1 MPKHDP
7 DRLLAGFL
15 GQNRRLCFY
24 PSCGNRLIWPILN
37 VDAEIFVFSDYFPQ
51 SSTGRGRF
59 WFEFKERLLVH
70 GYEVSEVFSTVK
82 TRVFKIGEKW
92 GFLFIED
99 NNEALKRIRSS
110 RLTIDSFVGICDGC
124 MEGGNYEC
132 VHEEPFLEKLLE
144 ASSERLDYFT
154 DHSSFLQI
162 PRNPWVFHGHLFYK
176 ENTRH
181 SGGWNFTLNSLL
193 VRVGQ
198 TGTPEK
204 RALDHK
210 LALLTFPEKH
220 RTFLDELSGI
230 GEACEIPPLAYLAPY
245 RQKSNSGIL
254 AHYKVMAKK

>member
-15 GQNRRLCFY
+15 GQNRRLCYY
-24 PSCGNRLIWPILN
+24 PSCGNRIIWPILN
-37 VDAEIFVFSDYFPQ
+37 LDAEIFVFSDYFPK
-51 SSTGRGRF
+51 SGVARVRF
-59 WFEFKERLLVH
+59 WFEFKERLLAH
-70 GYEVSEVFSTVK
+70 GYEVSEVFSTMK

-92 GFLFIED
+92 GFLFFQD
-99 NNEALKRIRSS
+99 NNEALARIRSS
-110 RLTIDSFVGICDGC
+110 GLKIDSFVGICDGC

-144 ASSERLDYFT
+144 TSSERLDYFT

-162 PRNPWVFHGHLFYK
+162 PRKPWVFHGHLFYK

-198 TGTPEK
+198 TGIPDKSDSE
-204 RALDHK
+204 HK
-210 LALLTFPEKH
+210 LALLKFPNKH
-220 RTFLDELSGI
+220 RTFLDELPHN
-230 GEACEIPPLAYLAPY
+230 GEACEMPPLAHFAPY
-245 RQKSNSGIL
+245 RRKSYSGIL
-254 AHYKVMAKK
+254 AHYKVVPQL